1 MTSTEIWHGNSG
13 RTCHN
18 PQERIGEFILKAR
31 HLKAWFFRLTFFLL
45 FSLAASADGVLVDY
59 YGVVSASSD
68 TNMLKMAQDVFFTQL
83 KSIDGVTV
91 DDKRPDISK
100 ASSAIPSFMN
110 TNAGIYFYAEI
121 TDTKN
126 ESGQT
131 VWNCRFNAVT
141 ASDGI
146 THSTSENYESY
157 YKILVGAKNA
167 IEKVL
172 SDLKAPAPEFAGAN
186 KSNLATDFK
195 TGVDIESLAGT
206 WSGEPFADKIIILRG
221 GRGFVIFKNGA
232 TMNIKISVKKA
243 VVDGKST
250 NLEITQVGKS
260 NASFFPE
267 LPREQALECAAQAK
281 PITWNFSLTSAD
293 TLEGIKN
300 TVIPTNNGVEQGTL
314 NSSWTRK

>member
-1 MTSTEIWHGNSG
+1 MNNQ
-13 RTCHN
+13 RLK
-18 PQERIGEFILKAR
+18 IL
-31 HLKAWFFRLTFFLL
+31 LL
-45 FSLAASADGVLVDY
+45 CITLSIFSPITGLYAENLLVDY

-83 KSIDGVTV
+83 KSIDGITV
-91 DDKRPDISK
+91 DDKRPDLSK
-100 ASSAIPSFMN
+100 ASASLPDFVQ
-110 TNAGIYFYAEI
+110 TNASIYFYAEV
-121 TDTKN
+121 TDQKN

-141 ASDGI
+141 AADGI
-146 THSTSENYESY
+146 THSASENYESY
-157 YKILVGAKNA
+157 YKILVGAKTA

-172 SDLKAPAPEFAGAN
+172 SDLKSPSPEFASAN
-186 KSNLATDFK
+186 KSNLAADFK

-206 WSGEPFADKIIILRG
+206 WGGEPYADKIIILRG

-232 TMNIKISVKKA
+232 TMNIKISVKKNSA
-243 VVDGKST
+243 GGKNT
-250 NLEITQVGKS
+250 NLEISQVGKS

-267 LPREQALECAAQAK
+267 LPREQALQCAVSAP

-300 TVIPTNNGVEQGTL
+300 TIIQTNDGTEHGTV
-314 NSSWTRK
+314 NSIWTRR

>member
-1 MTSTEIWHGNSG
+1 MKSF
-13 RTCHN
+13 R
-18 PQERIGEFILKAR
+18 LKA
-31 HLKAWFFRLTFFLL
+31 FLAL
-45 FSLAASADGVLVDY
+45 LALLIIPPLYPAMAEDILVDY

-91 DDKRPDISK
+91 DDKRPDLSR
-100 ASSAIPSFMN
+100 ASPSIPQFAM
-110 TNAGIYFYAEI
+110 TNAKAFFYAEI
-121 TDTKN
+121 SDSKN
-126 ESGQT
+126 DAGQT

-141 ASDGI
+141 REDGL

-172 SDLKAPAPEFAGAN
+172 SDIKAPVPEFKGAN
-186 KSNLATDFK
+186 KNNITEDFN
-195 TGVDIESLAGT
+195 TGIDIESLAGT
-206 WSGEPFADKIIILRG
+206 WAGEPFADKIIILRG

-232 TMNIKISVKKA
+232 TMNIKISVKQSTIE
-243 VVDGKST
+243 GKNT
-250 NLEITQVGKS
+250 NLEIRQVGKS

-267 LPREQALECAAQAK
+267 LPREEALACAAKAN
-281 PITWNFSLTSAD
+281 PITWNFTLTSAD

-300 TVIPTNNGVEQGTL
+300 TVIQTNDGTRNGSV

>member
-1 MTSTEIWHGNSG
+1 MKN
-13 RTCHN
+13 RTVT
-18 PQERIGEFILKAR
+18 
-31 HLKAWFFRLTFFLL
+31 AWLTRLTILIL
-45 FSLAASADGVLVDY
+45 SPLSAVHAEDILVDY

-68 TNMLKMAQDVFFTQL
+68 TNMLKMAQDVFYTQL
-83 KSIDGVTV
+83 KAIDGVTI
-91 DDKRPDISK
+91 DDKRPDLTR
-100 ASSAIPSFMN
+100 ASTDIPQFVT
-110 TNAGIYFYAEI
+110 TNAKVYFYAEI
-121 TDTKN
+121 TDQKTN
-126 ESGQT
+126 SGQT

-141 ASDGI
+141 AADGI
-146 THSTSENYESY
+146 THTATENYESY

-172 SDLKAPAPEFAGAN
+172 TELKAPAPEFISAN
-186 KSNLATDFK
+186 KANIASDFN

-206 WSGEPFADKIIILRG
+206 WSGEPYADKIIILRG

-243 VVDGKST
+243 TVDGIST
-250 NLEITQVGKS
+250 NLEIAQVGKS

-267 LPREQALECAAQAK
+267 LPREQALACAATAS

-300 TVIPTNNGVEQGTL
+300 TVIATDDGTEQGSVHS
-314 NSSWTRK
+314 NWTRK

>member
-1 MTSTEIWHGNSG
+1 MKNL
-13 RTCHN
+13 R
-18 PQERIGEFILKAR
+18 AR
-31 HLKAWFFRLTFFLL
+31 AAAALLTFMIFAPL
-45 FSLAASADGVLVDY
+45 SAVHAEELLVDY

-68 TNMLKMAQDVFFTQL
+68 SNMLKMAQDVFFTQL
-83 KSIDGVTV
+83 KSIDGITV
-91 DDKRPDISK
+91 DDKRPDLSR
-100 ASSAIPSFMN
+100 ASPVIPNFIA
-110 TNAGIYFYAEI
+110 TNAKIFFYAEI
-121 TDTKN
+121 TDKKN
-126 ESGQT
+126 SNGQT

-141 ASDGI
+141 QEDGI

-172 SDLKAPAPEFAGAN
+172 SDLKSPAPEFAEAN
-186 KSNLATDFK
+186 KGNIEADFN
-195 TGVDIESLAGT
+195 TGLDIESLAGT
-206 WSGEPFADKIIILRG
+206 WAGEPFADKIIILRG

-243 VVDGKST
+243 IIEGKST

-260 NASFFPE
+260 NASYFPE
-267 LPREQALECAAQAK
+267 LPREQALLCAASAS

-300 TVIPTNNGVEQGTL
+300 TVIATNNGTEQGRV
-314 NSSWTRK
+314 NASWIRK

>member
-1 MTSTEIWHGNSG
+1 MTNRNFKFWLCS
-13 RTCHN
+13 
-18 PQERIGEFILKAR
+18 
-31 HLKAWFFRLTFFLL
+31 LTFMIL
-45 FSLAASADGVLVDY
+45 SPLAILNAEDLLVDY

-68 TNMLKMAQDVFFTQL
+68 TNMLKMAQDVFYTQL
-83 KSIDGVTV
+83 KSIDGIIV

-100 ASSAIPSFMN
+100 ASSSLPAFVH
-110 TNAGIYFYAEI
+110 TNAKVYFYAEI
-121 TDTKN
+121 TDGK
-126 ESGQT
+126 SDAGQT
-131 VWNCRFNAVT
+131 LWNCRFNAVT

-146 THSTSENYESY
+146 THSATENYESY

-172 SDLKAPAPEFAGAN
+172 SDLKEPDPQFATADKEN
-186 KSNLATDFK
+186 IAADFK

-243 VVDGKST
+243 VIEGKNTS
-250 NLEITQVGKS
+250 LEISQVGKS

-267 LPREQALECAAQAK
+267 LSREQALACAAKAA
-281 PITWNFSLTSAD
+281 PIKWNFALTSAD

-300 TVIPTNNGVEQGTL
+300 TVIQTNDGTQPGTV
-314 NSSWTRK
+314 NSSWTRR

>member
-1 MTSTEIWHGNSG
+1 M
-13 RTCHN
+13 
-18 PQERIGEFILKAR
+18 ILSP
-31 HLKAWFFRLTFFLL
+31 L
-45 FSLAASADGVLVDY
+45 SALHAEDLLVDY

-68 TNMLKMAQDVFFTQL
+68 ANMLKMAQDVFYTQL
-83 KSIDGVTV
+83 KSIDGVIV

-100 ASSAIPSFMN
+100 ASSILPSFVH
-110 TNAGIYFYAEI
+110 TNAKVYFYAEI
-121 TDTKN
+121 TDEKS
-126 ESGQT
+126 EGGQT

-141 ASDGI
+141 SSDGI
-146 THSTSENYESY
+146 THSTAENYESY

-172 SDLKAPAPEFAGAN
+172 SDLKSPAPEFASAD
-186 KSNLATDFK
+186 KENLAADFK

-243 VVDGKST
+243 VIEGKNTS
-250 NLEITQVGKS
+250 LEISQVGKS

-267 LPREQALECAAQAK
+267 LPREKALACAATAS
-281 PITWNFSLTSAD
+281 PITWNFALTSAD
-293 TLEGIKN
+293 TLEGIKK
-300 TVIPTNNGVEQGTL
+300 TVISTNDGTQQGTV
-314 NSSWTRK
+314 NSSWTRR

>member
-1 MTSTEIWHGNSG
+1 MKN
-13 RTCHN
+13 
-18 PQERIGEFILKAR
+18 L
-31 HLKAWFFRLTFFLL
+31 HLKSWLL
-45 FSLAASADGVLVDY
+45 AFSIMILSPLSALHAEDLLVDY

-68 TNMLKMAQDVFFTQL
+68 TNMLKMAQDVFYTQL
-83 KSIDGVTV
+83 KSIDGIIV

-100 ASSAIPSFMN
+100 ASSEIPVFIK
-110 TNAGIYFYAEI
+110 TNAKIYFYAEI
-121 TDTKN
+121 SDDKTET
-126 ESGQT
+126 GQPL
-131 VWNCRFNAVT
+131 WNCRFNAVT
-141 ASDGI
+141 SSDGI
-146 THSTSENYESY
+146 THTATENYESY

-172 SDLKAPAPEFAGAN
+172 SDLKEPDPQFASADKEN
-186 KSNLATDFK
+186 IAADFK

-243 VVDGKST
+243 VIDGKST

-267 LPREQALECAAQAK
+267 LSREQALACAAKAA
-281 PITWNFSLTSAD
+281 PITWNFALTSAD

-300 TVIPTNNGVEQGTL
+300 TVIPTNDGTEQGTV
-314 NSSWTRK
+314 NSSWTRR

>member
-1 MTSTEIWHGNSG
+1 MILSSLS
-13 RTCHN
+13 
-18 PQERIGEFILKAR
+18 FIHAEDL
-31 HLKAWFFRLTFFLL
+31 
-45 FSLAASADGVLVDY
+45 LVDY

-83 KSIDGVTV
+83 KSIDGISV

-100 ASSAIPSFMN
+100 ASAVLPQFAPSH
-110 TNAGIYFYAEI
+110 TKVAFYAEI
-121 TDTKN
+121 TDKKG
-126 ESGQT
+126 EAGQT

-141 ASDGI
+141 QADGI
-146 THSTSENYESY
+146 THSTTENYESY
-157 YKILVGAKNA
+157 YKILVGAKSA

-172 SDLKAPAPEFAGAN
+172 SDLKAPAPEFISAN
-186 KSNLATDFK
+186 KANIAADFN

-243 VVDGKST
+243 TVSGKTTS
-250 NLEITQVGKS
+250 LEISQVGKS

-267 LPREQALECAAQAK
+267 LPREQALACAATAS
-281 PITWNFSLTSAD
+281 PITWNFALTSAD
-293 TLEGIKN
+293 TLEGVKH
-300 TVIPTNNGVEQGTL
+300 TVISTNSGTEQGTV

>member
-1 MTSTEIWHGNSG
+1 MKNQNFKY
-13 RTCHN
+13 R
-18 PQERIGEFILKAR
+18 
-31 HLKAWFFRLTFFLL
+31 L
-45 FSLAASADGVLVDY
+45 FSLIFIILSPLSALHAEDLLVDY

-83 KSIDGVTV
+83 KSIDGIIV

-100 ASSAIPSFMN
+100 ASSEIPVFLK
-110 TNAGIYFYAEI
+110 TNAKIYFYAEI
-121 TDTKN
+121 TDQKSD
-126 ESGQT
+126 EGQT
-131 VWNCRFNAVT
+131 IWNCRFNAVT
-141 ASDGI
+141 SADGI
-146 THSTSENYESY
+146 THSANENYESY

-172 SDLKAPAPEFAGAN
+172 SDLKAPDPQFATADKEN
-186 KSNLATDFK
+186 IAADFK

-243 VVDGKST
+243 VIDGKNT
-250 NLEITQVGKS
+250 NLEISQVGKS

-267 LPREQALECAAQAK
+267 LSREQALACAAKAT
-281 PITWNFSLTSAD
+281 PIKWNFALTSAD

-300 TVIPTNNGVEQGTL
+300 TVIQTNDGTQPGIV
-314 NSSWTRK
+314 NSSWTRR